1 MSSNK
6 MDEQEER
13 WGKRNK
19 EKMRF
24 SNCMNAMRSNFDQGL
39 VKRTVN

>member
-19 EKMRF
+19 VRF
-24 SNCMNAMRSNFDQGL
+24 SNCMNAMRSTL
-39 VKRTVN
+39 IRAVKRTVN